1 VGNSLTKADQARVL
15 AEGKARAHRW
25 APQAGYVTSI
35 VKSEEDLEQ
44 TMELIQISYGH
55 FASHS
60 AARSNENGAGDHE
73 LRTLK
78 LFVIGATGRTGRE
91 VVQQALA
98 RGHRVTAFVRSPES
112 ITATNERLNIIKG
125 EAMDEEQLFRAM
137 QNHDAVISTLG
148 PRKVFKPG
156 TLLHDSALAM
166 THAMQRAG
174 IKRLVVLS
182 AAAHFPGIPNRIAR
196 FVMRDHMRD
205 SLAMEKVVQ
214 GDSLDWT
221 IARPP
226 RLTQGN
232 SIRYRS
238 LEGAAPKM
246 GSSLSR
252 KAVALFMLDAVGQK
266 KHLRKIVG
274 IAK

>member
-1 VGNSLTKADQARVL
+1 MKSKELHQELRERILNLPGVIEQQNAGIHGDAFFVGRTMFMHIHGRRHCDIRLTKADQARVL

-44 TMELIQISYGH
+44 TMELIQISYRH

-125 EAMDEEQLFRAM
+125 DAMDEEQLF
-137 QNHDAVISTLG
+137 
-148 PRKVFKPG
+148 
-156 TLLHDSALAM
+156 
-166 THAMQRAG
+166 
-174 IKRLVVLS
+174 
-182 AAAHFPGIPNRIAR
+182 
-196 FVMRDHMRD
+196 
-205 SLAMEKVVQ
+205 
-214 GDSLDWT
+214 
-221 IARPP
+221 
-226 RLTQGN
+226 
-232 SIRYRS
+232 
-238 LEGAAPKM
+238 
-246 GSSLSR
+246 
-252 KAVALFMLDAVGQK
+252 
-266 KHLRKIVG
+266 
-274 IAK
+274 